1 MSPSLWFAGRAIFD
15 VLRTAPFAP
24 GTIYMDIGRLEG
36 SDELIDF
43 RQMYALLIDK
53 DYRPGSDILCV
64 EEPTA
69 EHTEPAWSG
78 RLHAALRFLLERPTM
93 R

>member
-15 VLRTAPFAP
+15 ELRTAPFVP

-53 DYRPGSDILCV
+53 GYRPGSDILCV

-69 EHTEPAWSG
+69 ERTEPAWSG